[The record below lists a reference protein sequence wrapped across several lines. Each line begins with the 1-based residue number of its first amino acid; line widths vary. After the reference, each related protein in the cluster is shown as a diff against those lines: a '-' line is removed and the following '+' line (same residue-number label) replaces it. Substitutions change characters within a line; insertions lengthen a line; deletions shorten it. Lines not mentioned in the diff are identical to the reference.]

1 MQRFAGSNFDLNIN
15 IHEMHSLEEAVCSR
29 GGEGGAGFVP
39 YMGYIG
45 LCVPKWVW
53 FLSDVGLKKDTDVV
67 HLV

>member
-1 MQRFAGSNFDLNIN
+1 MLQG
-15 IHEMHSLEEAVCSR
+15 

>member
-1 MQRFAGSNFDLNIN
+1 MKCIPWRKLFGP
-15 IHEMHSLEEAVCSR
+15 
-29 GGEGGAGFVP
+29 GGGGGGAGFVP

-45 LCVPKWVW
+45 LCGPKWVW